1 MEEGGR
7 RLGVVESE
15 KGSREVQMWKRMVD
29 V

>member
-7 RLGVVESE
+7 RLGVADLD
-15 KGSREVQMWKRMVD
+15 KGSGEFQMWKRIVG